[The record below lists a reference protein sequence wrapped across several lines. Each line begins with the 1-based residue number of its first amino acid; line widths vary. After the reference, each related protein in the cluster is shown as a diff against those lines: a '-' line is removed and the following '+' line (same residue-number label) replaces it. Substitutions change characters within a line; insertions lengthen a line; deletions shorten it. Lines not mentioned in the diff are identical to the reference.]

1 MAGAKIYEGREQK
14 RENKLSQ
21 PSTAALVKGLDQ
33 WKMSGKIL
41 DPDFGPE
48 IPNKENWRGWKKN
61 PLRS

>member
-33 WKMSGKIL
+33 
-41 DPDFGPE
+41 
-48 IPNKENWRGWKKN
+48 
-61 PLRS
+61 